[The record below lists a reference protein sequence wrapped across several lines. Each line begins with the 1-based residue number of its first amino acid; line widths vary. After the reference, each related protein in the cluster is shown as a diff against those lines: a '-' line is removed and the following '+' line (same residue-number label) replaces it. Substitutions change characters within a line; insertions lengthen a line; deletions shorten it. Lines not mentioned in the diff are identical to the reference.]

1 MTSEIRFRTN
11 RAIIVPAIA
20 AINAAVFVSWH
31 LSLEMQKFMLK
42 NFTVSWRDLSQGHY
56 WVLLTSVFS
65 HNMLWHIL
73 INMMVLLSFGPPLER
88 MLGHVRFLT
97 FYLVAGVLSSLAHAL
112 VSYHVLGAPD
122 LPALGASGAIAG
134 VILVFALVFPKE
146 KILLF
151 AIIPLPA
158 IVGAMAFIAIDIWG
172 LTAQAG
178 GGGLPI
184 GHGAHLGGAFT
195 GVLFFIWWRTRSRP
209 IV

>member
-1 MTSEIRFRTN
+1 MTPEIRFRTH
-11 RAIIVPAIA
+11 RSIVVPAIV

-31 LSLEMQKFMLK
+31 VSAEMQKFMLK
-42 NFTVSWRDLSQGHY
+42 NFTVSWRDISQGHY

-88 MLGHVRFLT
+88 ILGHARFLA
-97 FYLVAGVLSSLAHAL
+97 FYLAAGILSSLSHAL
-112 VSYHVLGAPD
+112 VSYQVLGAPD

-158 IVGAMAFIAIDIWG
+158 IVGALGFIAIDIWG

-195 GVLFFIWWRTRSRP
+195 GVLCFLWWRTRKHP